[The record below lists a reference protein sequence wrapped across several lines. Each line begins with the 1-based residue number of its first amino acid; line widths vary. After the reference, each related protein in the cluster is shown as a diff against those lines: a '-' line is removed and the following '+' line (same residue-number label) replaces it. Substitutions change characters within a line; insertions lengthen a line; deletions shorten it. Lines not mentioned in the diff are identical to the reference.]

1 MLAAAGAAAACEGL
15 EAGSLG
21 AVVMD
26 RAAMDEAV
34 MVAAVM
40 DEAACAMPTA
50 VARVPVGLATV
61 APADGGAELTV
72 AVTAGEC
79 RPDRAVADVTA
90 TGA

>member
-26 RAAMDEAV
+26 AAV

-79 RPDRAVADVTA
+79 RPDRAVVDVTA